1 MKKEESMNGV
11 YVKGNF
17 VRYTSR
23 TADNGKVYHT
33 VELIVDDNSPILRLN
48 LDPESVPDVIALKPM
63 DPVTFMA
70 RVYVRENTPRL
81 GTVQYVREP
90 ITEPKK

>member
-1 MKKEESMNGV
+1 MNGV

-33 VELIVDDNSPILRLN
+33 VELIIDDESPILRLN
-48 LDPESVPDVIALKPM
+48 LDPESVPDVITLKPM
-63 DPVTFMA
+63 DPVTFRA
-70 RVYVRENTPRL
+70 RVYLRENIPRL
-81 GTVQYVREP
+81 GTVHYVRERVG
-90 ITEPKK
+90 EAKVK

>member
-1 MKKEESMNGV
+1 MNGV

-33 VELIVDDNSPILRLN
+33 VELIIDDESPILRLN
-48 LDPESVPDVIALKPM
+48 LDPESVPDVMALKPM
-63 DPVTFMA
+63 DPVTFRA
-70 RVYVRENTPRL
+70 RVYLKENTPRL
-81 GTVQYVREP
+81 GTVHYVRERVG
-90 ITEPKK
+90 EAKAK

>member
-1 MKKEESMNGV
+1 MNGV
-11 YVKGNF
+11 FVKGNF

-23 TADNGKVYHT
+23 TADNGKVYHA

-48 LDPESVPDVIALKPM
+48 LDPESVPDVMALKPM

-70 RVYVRENTPRL
+70 RVYIRENVPRL
-81 GTVQYVREP
+81 GTVQYLREP
-90 ITEPKK
+90 VMESKK

>member
-1 MKKEESMNGV
+1 MNGV

-33 VELIVDDNSPILRLN
+33 VELIIDDESPILRLN
-48 LDPESVPDVIALKPM
+48 LDPESVPDVMALKPM
-63 DPVTFMA
+63 DPVTFRA
-70 RVYVRENTPRL
+70 RVYLRDNTPRL
-81 GTVQYVREP
+81 GTVHYVREQVG
-90 ITEPKK
+90 EAKAK

>member
-1 MKKEESMNGV
+1 MNGV

-33 VELIVDDNSPILRLN
+33 VELIIDDQSPILRLN
-48 LDPESVPDVIALKPM
+48 LDPESVPDVMALKPM
-63 DPVTFMA
+63 DSVMFRA

-81 GTVQYVREP
+81 GTVLYVRESV
-90 ITEPKK
+90 TESKSK

>member
-1 MKKEESMNGV
+1 MNGV

-33 VELIVDDNSPILRLN
+33 VELIIDDESPILRLN
-48 LDPESVPDVIALKPM
+48 LDPESVPDVMALKPM
-63 DPVTFMA
+63 DPVTFRA
-70 RVYVRENTPRL
+70 RVYLRESTPRL
-81 GTVQYVREP
+81 GTVHYVRERVG
-90 ITEPKK
+90 EAKAK